1 MIVIDLLFMPLL
13 ASQRLHAG
21 HSMLAIDVAAVLNV
35 HHEKGDV
42 AVQLRSADVCAH

>member
-21 HSMLAIDVAAVLNV
+21 HSMLADAVAAVT
-35 HHEKGDV
+35 
-42 AVQLRSADVCAH
+42 